1 MLIAKENFM
10 GGLKNMKVISL
21 ILADREIARVE
32 EGVFKQLV
40 ELSPK
45 NMELLPDNLFQTWYE
60 DCFYGIPNS
69 STFEERF
76 ELVKEQ
82 NYFCYSKP
90 KLKLAARIL

>member
-1 MLIAKENFM
+1 MR
-10 GGLKNMKVISL
+10 VISL
-21 ILADREIARVE
+21 VLADREIARVE

-40 ELSPK
+40 ELDPK
-45 NMELLPDNLFQTWYE
+45 NIELLPDNLFQTWYE

>member
-1 MLIAKENFM
+1 
-10 GGLKNMKVISL
+10 MKVISL

-40 ELSPK
+40 ELDPK
-45 NMELLPDNLFQTWYE
+45 NIELLPDNLFQTWYE

-76 ELVKEQ
+76 ELAMKQ

>member
-1 MLIAKENFM
+1 
-10 GGLKNMKVISL
+10 MKIISM

-40 ELSPK
+40 EFGSK
-45 NMELLPDNLFQTWYE
+45 NIELLPDNLFQTWYD
-60 DCFYGIPNS
+60 DCFYGIPKS

-76 ELVKEQ
+76 ELVEEQ

-90 KLKLAARIL
+90 KLQLAARIL